1 MINKQ
6 SIYYWFFFPL
16 LALLSAGSLTS
27 CIYDSVLEE
36 TDMSGKSTLSIT
48 MRGITTTDP
57 STSGGSYDD
66 YVKTLRVIGYDNAGN
81 VVCNQKYSGTDLGTV
96 EGTAPNTYIEIT
108 QTLEDTFQGGVCDFY
123 FIANEEEY
131 FVYNSQTTT
140 KQKLS
145 AFLGDNAKNAPPK
158 VDLSSCIIAFDA
170 ESGLTPGYPILM
182 TVHSTSQFLKPGNN
196 EMGSIQL
203 VRCVAKVQL
212 IVQKDNTDK
221 YRIPEND
228 VVTISDV
235 SLHGTRPDSY
245 SLWDTKSHFA
255 TNSVYTHNFTTIAN
269 DNVGYGTDGSS
280 AYTSDMVYFPETLS
294 PNNTTEGVL
303 YFTFT
308 LNYKPNGANTP
319 TVRTY
324 TVAIG
329 EDADKDGTV
338 DDYNIYRNT
347 VYTVTATLQW
357 QPTTPELNIQVDAW
371 NEVEVDVPAFE

>member
-36 TDMSGKSTLSIT
+36 TDMSGKSTLSI
-48 MRGITTTDP
+48 MVRGITITPGT
-57 STSGGSYDD
+57 DD
-66 YVKTLRVIGYDNAGN
+66 YVETLRVIGYDNTGA
-81 VVCNQKYSGTDLGTV
+81 VVCNQKYSGAELGTV
-96 EGTAPNTYIEIT
+96 EGTAPDTYIEIT
-108 QTLEDTFQGGVCDFY
+108 QTLEDAFQGGVCDFY
-123 FIANEEEY
+123 FIANEDGY
-131 FVYNSQTTT
+131 SVYNSQTTP
-140 KQKLS
+140 KQTLS
-145 AFLGDNAKNAPPK
+145 AFLGDKAENAPQK

-182 TVHSTSQFLKPGNN
+182 TVHSTSQYLKPGDNS
-196 EMGSIQL
+196 MGTIQL
-203 VRCVAKVQL
+203 VRCLARVQL

-245 SLWDTKSHFA
+245 SLWDTKSYFA
-255 TNSVYTHNFTTIAN
+255 INNSEYQHDFTITD
-269 DNVGYGTDGSS
+269 DNKTVGYGTDGSP
-280 AYTSDMVYFPETLS
+280 AYTSDMVYFPEKLYQD
-294 PNNTTEGVL
+294 NTTEGDL

-308 LNYKPNGANTP
+308 LTYTPSGSITP
-319 TVRTY
+319 TIRTY
-324 TVAIG
+324 TFAIG
-329 EDADKDGTV
+329 KDEDQNGV
-338 DDYNIYRNT
+338 VEDYNIYRNT

-357 QPTTPELNIQVDAW
+357 QPTEPTMNIQVDAW
-371 NEVEVDVPAFE
+371 GEKKMNVPAFE

>member
-66 YVKTLRVIGYDNAGN
+66 YVKTLRVIGFDASGKVY
-81 VVCNQKYSGTDLGTV
+81 NQFYSKNDIEKWDIITSETD
-96 EGTAPNTYIEIT
+96 TYYEIT
-108 QTLEDTFQGGVCDFY
+108 QELANFSGGSSRFY
-123 FIANEEEY
+123 FIANEEGY
-131 FVYNSQTTT
+131 TVYGDDNTLLTNL
-140 KQKLS
+140 LS
-145 AFLGDNAKNAPPK
+145 KEGLTEDELKE
-158 VDLSSCIIAFDA
+158 CIIA
-170 ESGLTPGYPILM
+170 STPDDQDWSTKPILM
-182 TVHSTSQFLKPGNN
+182 IANPSAQYIKPGDNI
-196 EMGSIQL
+196 EITDVEL
-203 VRCVAKVQL
+203 VRCIAKVQL
-212 IVQKDNTDK
+212 IVQKDNTTENK
-221 YRIPEND
+221 IPESD

-245 SLWDTKSHFA
+245 TLWDTKSHFS
-255 TNSVYTHNFTTIAN
+255 TNSEYTHDFTIADGN
-269 DNVGYGTDGSS
+269 KSVGYGTDVSPAYSS
-280 AYTSDMVYFPETLS
+280 DIVYFPEMLYQ
-294 PNNTTEGVL
+294 NNTTEGDL

-308 LNYKPNGANTP
+308 LNYTPNGSSTP
-319 TVRTY
+319 TVKTY

-329 EDADKDGTV
+329 KDDNKDGV
-338 DDYNIYRNT
+338 VEDYNIYRNT
-347 VYTVTATLQW
+347 IYTVTATLQW
-357 QPTTPELNIQVDAW
+357 QPTTPELKIQVNAW